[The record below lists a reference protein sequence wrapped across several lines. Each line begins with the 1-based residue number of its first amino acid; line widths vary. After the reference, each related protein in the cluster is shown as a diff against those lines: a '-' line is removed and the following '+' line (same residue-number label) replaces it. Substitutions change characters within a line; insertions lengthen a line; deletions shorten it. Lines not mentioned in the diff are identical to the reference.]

1 MGVGGKGKYHVRCPI
16 CHGSCS
22 ISHSEI
28 NQDTFRLQVPA
39 PLYVISCHVIS
50 AKASECP
57 LKINQP
63 TAKFLLFWVILIE
76 AVLNSCRSECPS
88 LGELVVGFCS
98 DGFELKWRI
107 AVGVTISFLLT
118 CITTRGPSISHLRV
132 PEKVHEY
139 QVCCYG
145 DQWCIQLLSS
155 SNLSWHPTKTN
166 DRLRRFLRER
176 KELQVLFPGC
186 NRF

>member
-118 CITTRGPSISHLRV
+118 CISPAFLICAFPKRCTSIKCV
-132 PEKVHEY
+132 AMVINGAFN
-139 QVCCYG
+139 CYPLV
-145 DQWCIQLLSS
+145 I
-155 SNLSWHPTKTN
+155 
-166 DRLRRFLRER
+166 
-176 KELQVLFPGC
+176 
-186 NRF
+186 